1 MICAPSLPSFLR
13 VWLVDAATWVEWH
26 DSAPCV
32 EPTLFYGTVRSNLD
46 PFGRHSDAAIW
57 DALGRANMRAY
68 FTETGK
74 GLDSEISEAGG
85 NLSAGQRQLVCL
97 ARAILTG
104 AKIVLLDEATASVDM
119 RNDRLLQETIRSGF
133 KECTVLTIAHRLN
146 TVMDSDRILV
156 LDNGRVCEFDEPR
169 VLLKKPDG
177 VLQSLWREQSHGS
190 SKLVDT

>member
-1 MICAPSLPSFLR
+1 MQR
-13 VWLVDAATWVEWH
+13 VEWH

-57 DALGRANMRAY
+57 DALSRANMRAY

-74 GLDSEISEAGG
+74 GLDSEVSEAGG

-104 AKIVLLDEATASVDM
+104 AKVV
-119 RNDRLLQETIRSGF
+119 
-133 KECTVLTIAHRLN
+133 
-146 TVMDSDRILV
+146 
-156 LDNGRVCEFDEPR
+156 
-169 VLLKKPDG
+169 
-177 VLQSLWREQSHGS
+177 
-190 SKLVDT
+190 